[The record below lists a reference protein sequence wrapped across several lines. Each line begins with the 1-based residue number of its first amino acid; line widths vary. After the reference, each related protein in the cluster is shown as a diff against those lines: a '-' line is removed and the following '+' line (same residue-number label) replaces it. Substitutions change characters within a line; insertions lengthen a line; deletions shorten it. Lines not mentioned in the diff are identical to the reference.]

1 MQNMFL
7 KQWERQEERRERAT
21 VLRNKIESMVQ
32 HLEQK
37 VWAGKGVVEDLG
49 SGDEVEDL
57 VLGGASQ
64 ASASQPVDEG
74 HEASKEDQ
82 MSWRKVRVS
91 DDDVV
96 SDNVRKVRVSDDVVS
111 DNVRLWKRIVV
122 KDEESW
128 ADDDTEGKG

>member
-37 VWAGKGVVEDLG
+37 VWAEEGVVEDLG

-64 ASASQPVDEG
+64 ASASQPVDEE